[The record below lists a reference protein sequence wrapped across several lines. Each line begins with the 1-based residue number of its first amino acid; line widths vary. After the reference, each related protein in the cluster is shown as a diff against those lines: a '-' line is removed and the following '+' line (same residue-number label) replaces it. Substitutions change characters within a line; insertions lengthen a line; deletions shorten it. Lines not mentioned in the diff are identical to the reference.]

1 MEFSPAVITPDISLI
16 QASMMHERGNIYRE
30 LRELRPAMEDLMS
43 AKESLENL
51 LKSSLPKEKIN
62 SIHSELAWIY
72 QKIGY
77 TSVIMKFAEGNA
89 SEKNAAE
96 DINYLKKSLDDA
108 EIYAKNCKGWSHF
121 HLGYMYAMLSEP
133 EKALGE
139 YDLAIQEFNNFK
151 TLEGVFWAS
160 CRKGSA
166 LIELGK
172 CKEAEKELKRAY
184 NLEKKKKRDFAMS
197 FLFLQQGKLKFR
209 QNDMAEAKRYFEKSL
224 KGYKNK
230 DYLAKE
236 ELDDPI
242 TIFYSNLKYLKE
254 IDKDY
259 DGSEYINKLN
269 ELKNHSKE
277 KYSIFMKDAEFE
289 LKCLK

>member
-1 MEFSPAVITPDISLI
+1 
-16 QASMMHERGNIYRE
+16 MHERGNTYRE
-30 LRELRPAMEDLMS
+30 LRDLTLAKENLMQ

-51 LKSSLPKEKIN
+51 LKSSLPREKIN
-62 SIHSELAWIY
+62 SIHNELAWIY

-121 HLGYMYAMLSEP
+121 HLGYMYAMLNEP

-139 YDLAIQEFNNFK
+139 YDLAISEFKNFK
-151 TLEGVFWAS
+151 TPEGIFWAS

-172 CKEAEKELKRAY
+172 YTEAEKELREAD
-184 NLEKKKKRDFAMS
+184 NLEKNKKRDFAMS

-209 QNDMAEAKRYFEKSL
+209 QNDMANAKKYFEKSL
-224 KGYKNK
+224 KSYTNK

-242 TIFYSNLKYLKE
+242 TIFYSNLEYLKK
-254 IDKDY
+254 IDKNY
-259 DGSEYINKLN
+259 DGSEYVKKLN

-277 KYSIFMKDAEFE
+277 KYSIFMKEAEFE
-289 LKCLK
+289 MKCLK